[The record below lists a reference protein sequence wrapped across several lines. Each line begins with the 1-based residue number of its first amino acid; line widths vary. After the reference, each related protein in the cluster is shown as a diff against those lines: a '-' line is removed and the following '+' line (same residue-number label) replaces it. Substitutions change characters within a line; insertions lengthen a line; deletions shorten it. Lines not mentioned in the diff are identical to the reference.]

1 MSSNMEQNTDLGGI
15 SSTNLDLFQP
25 DNGDDEALF
34 LEGNLTSAGPV
45 PGADGISN
53 ASDKSST
60 APFNTL
66 DEPIR
71 DTIWRDVRA
80 VGLKFKHVLY
90 PVEKKSLLKEW
101 DLWGPL
107 ILCTFMATI
116 LQSHID
122 DDDHT
127 HGEKGAGGDGGPE
140 FAEVFVIVWVG
151 ALVVTLNTKLLGGH
165 ISFFQSVCVLGYCLL
180 PLGIALAICRALL
193 MLANP
198 SMALFIV
205 RCASVLIGF
214 IWAVYAAM
222 QFLGDC
228 QPPKRKAL
236 AAYPMGLFYFVI
248 SWLVVSHN

>member
-1 MSSNMEQNTDLGGI
+1 MGENKDLAGI

-25 DNGDDEALF
+25 ENGNDDALL
-34 LEGNLTSAGPV
+34 LEGNLTSAGPEL
-45 PGADGISN
+45 GGNGLSST
-53 ASDKSST
+53 SDKSS
-60 APFNTL
+60 AAHFNTL
-66 DEPIR
+66 DEPIS

-116 LQSHID
+116 LQNHIEE
-122 DDDHT
+122 DDHT
-127 HGEKGAGGDGGPE
+127 HGKIGSGGDGGPE

-180 PLGIALAICRALL
+180 PLGMALAICRIVL
-193 MLANP
+193 MAG
-198 SMALFIV
+198 SQTTVLFIL
-205 RCASVLIGF
+205 RCISVLIGF
-214 IWAVYAAM
+214 VWSVYAAM